1 MANVRIDSN
10 GIKKGDVFDHTS
22 PVAHRTSVT
31 AADGADPASVTAGI
45 DGDGYGAVDFDV
57 DVTLGGTN
65 PLVEVAPI
73 YYDATASAWFRGES
87 AFFSQSG
94 RYRVRAETRGAVSY
108 LKVVSLTGTSPTLA
122 LNAWA
127 SLT

>member
-1 MANVRIDSN
+1 M
-10 GIKKGDVFDHTS
+10 
-22 PVAHRTSVT
+22 T
-31 AADGADPASVTAGI
+31 AVDGSDPASVAAGI
-45 DGDGYGAVDFDV
+45 DGDGCGAVDFDV

-73 YYDATASAWFRGES
+73 YYDATANAWFRGES
-87 AFFSQSG
+87 AFFAQSG

-108 LKVVSLTGTSPTLA
+108 LKVISLTGASPTLA